1 MSHTIMMRY
10 TEHASPLGRLLLV
23 ATSQGLAGVYFEQH
37 QHFNGPSTDWQRD
50 DGQPVL
56 RQTIAQLD
64 AYFAGERRSF
74 DLPLDVQ
81 GTPFQR
87 AVWDA
92 LCRIPYG
99 ACTTYAQ
106 HAQSIGNPR
115 AVRAVG
121 TAIGRNPVSII
132 VPCHRVLGA
141 QKALTGYAG
150 GLERKKTLLCMEGI
164 PI

>member
-1 MSHTIMMRY
+1 MIRY
-10 TEHASPLGRLLLV
+10 TTYASPLGSLLLA
-23 ATSQGLAGVYFEQH
+23 ATDQGLAGLYFAQH
-37 QHFNGPSTDWQRD
+37 RHFKGPQDWQRD
-50 DGQPVL
+50 ESQPTL
-56 RQTIAQLD
+56 QPILQQTAAQLT
-64 AYFAGERRSF
+64 AYFAGQRRDF
-74 DLPLDVQ
+74 DLPLDLQ

-92 LCRIPYG
+92 LRRIPFG
-99 ACTTYAQ
+99 SSVTYAE

-121 TAIGRNPVSII
+121 TAIGRNPISII

-150 GLERKKTLLCMEGI
+150 GLERKQALLTLEGI
-164 PI
+164 ALS

>member
-1 MSHTIMMRY
+1 MIRY
-10 TEHASPLGRLLLV
+10 TDYASPLGSILLAATDKGLV
-23 ATSQGLAGVYFEQH
+23 GLYFAQH
-37 QHFNGPSTDWQRD
+37 RHFKGPQDWQRD
-50 DGQPVL
+50 DSLPILQ
-56 RQTIAQLD
+56 QTAAQLT
-64 AYFAGERRSF
+64 AYFAGQRRTF
-74 DLPLDVQ
+74 DLPLDLQ

-87 AVWDA
+87 AVWNA
-92 LCRIPYG
+92 LRGIPFG
-99 ACTTYAQ
+99 SSVTYAE

-150 GLERKKTLLCMEGI
+150 GLERKQTLLTLEGTALS
-164 PI
+164 

>member
-1 MSHTIMMRY
+1 MITY
-10 TEHASPLGRLLLV
+10 TDYASPLGTLLL
-23 ATSQGLAGVYFEQH
+23 AASAQGLAGVYFEQH
-37 QHFNGPSTDWQRD
+37 RHFNGPSADWQRD
-50 DGQPVL
+50 ESQPVL

-64 AYFAGERRSF
+64 AYFAGARRSF
-74 DLPLDVQ
+74 DLPLDLQ

-87 AVWDA
+87 AVWDE
-92 LCRIPYG
+92 LCRIPFG
-99 ACTTYAQ
+99 VSTTYAQ
-106 HAQSIGNPR
+106 HAQSIGKPR

-164 PI
+164 PV